1 MMPAAAPFLPPRLLR
16 SPHVQTVLGSR
27 ARKPWVER
35 RAADL
40 IRASKRELITT
51 SDGVRLEAWV
61 ARRQQG
67 APSVIL
73 IHGWLGHA
81 GSSYVLSAGAELW
94 ARGFSVLRLNLR
106 DHGNT
111 ADLNEE
117 IYHAARL
124 TEVVD
129 VVSILRQQHATGPT
143 GLAGFSLGGN
153 FALRVAR
160 DVDVPVLAVC
170 PALNPAA
177 TLRRIDYGWVG
188 YRVFFVSKWR
198 TALRQKQ
205 AAFPDRYCFDQALTL
220 SSVAALTDLFVREHT
235 PFDSTSAYL
244 DAYSLTG
251 DALRGTRAT
260 IVYAMDDPVIPPR
273 DFQGLPAS
281 IESMATRHGGH
292 CAFLYSPSQPGWI
305 DRLIADHFAKMLMPA
320 PPATGHAGAPP
331 PSR

>member
-1 MMPAAAPFLPPRLLR
+1 MTPSAPFLPPRLMR

-27 ARKPWVER
+27 TRKPWVER
-35 RAADL
+35 RAAAL
-40 IRASKRELITT
+40 SQASERVLITS

-61 ARRQQG
+61 ARQQPG

-81 GSSYVLSAGAELW
+81 GSSYVLSAAAELW

-106 DHGNT
+106 DHGDT

-117 IYHAARL
+117 IYNAARL

-129 VVSILRQQHATGPT
+129 AVSTLRERHATGST

-160 DVDVPVLAVC
+160 ETDVPVLAIC

-177 TLRRIDYGWVG
+177 TLRRIDYGWIG
-188 YRVFFVSKWR
+188 YRLFFVSKWR
-198 TALRQKQ
+198 TALRLKQ
-205 AAFPDRYCFDQALTL
+205 AAFPGRYRFEHALTL
-220 SSVAALTDLFVREHT
+220 SSVSALTDLFVREHT
-235 PFDSTSAYL
+235 PFVSTSAYL

-251 DALRGTRAT
+251 TSLRGTRAT
-260 IVYAMDDPVIPPR
+260 IIYAMDDPVIPAR
-273 DFQGLPAS
+273 DFESLPS
-281 IESMATRHGGH
+281 TIEPIATEHGGH
-292 CAFLYSPSQPGWI
+292 CAFLYSPRRPGWI
-305 DRLIADHFAKMLMPA
+305 DRQIADHFTRALRPA
-320 PPATGHAGAPP
+320 
-331 PSR
+331 